1 MITNNTRGGGS
12 RSIEANV
19 GRFVGPCGSVRQIVK
34 HEYLPV
40 IACVGLDRML
50 RTYDINSRKQ
60 LDCVYLKQRLNCMLF
75 CEDVTW
81 SNEEENVDQES
92 FDDGEYE
99 DMDMFEGNID
109 DDDVVADYID
119 SSEEEG
125 VEGDDDNDQGIDS
138 IHSDEDGGD
147 GRESS
152 SADEDLTENVYQNQT
167 AKRRK
172 R

>member
-19 GRFVGPCGSVRQIVK
+19 GRFVGPCGSIRQIVK
-34 HEYLPV
+34 HEHLPV

-60 LDCVYLKQRLNCMLF
+60 LDCVYMKQRLNCMLF

-81 SNEEENVDQES
+81 SNEDDDEES
-92 FDDGEYE
+92 YDDGENE

-119 SSEEEG
+119 SSDEEG
-125 VEGDDDNDQGIDS
+125 AEGYDNNEQGIDS
-138 IHSDEDGGD
+138 DEDEEGD

-152 SADEDLTENVYQNQT
+152 SADEDLTEDVYEYQNQT